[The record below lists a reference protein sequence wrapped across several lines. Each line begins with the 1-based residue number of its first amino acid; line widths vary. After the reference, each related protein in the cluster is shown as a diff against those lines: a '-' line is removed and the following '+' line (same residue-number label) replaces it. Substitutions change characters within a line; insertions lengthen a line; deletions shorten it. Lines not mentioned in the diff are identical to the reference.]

1 MTNSPCSSPYR
12 GRALRPGQHAAAAV
26 RDALLLQLL
35 LQHRHLPGVGRQLP
49 GPLHLHVLPAVHLP
63 QLLAAALAR
72 PGHQRRHEDESAGG
86 TLFGVLQHLP
96 GKQRFRLEHGGGWT
110 DAATVCSK
118 QRVYLEEGGDLT
130 DAATVCSKQRVYLEE
145 GGGLTDAAT
154 VCSKQRVYLEEGG
167 VFFIAAAVFKTVT
180 SLRAGRGVFIPQL
193 FWEQRLHSEQG
204 GVFIHSCFENSD
216 FTAVAG
222 WSLD

>member
-12 GRALRPGQHAAAAV
+12 GRALRPGQHTAAAV

-118 QRVYLEEGGDLT
+118 QRVYLEEGG
-130 DAATVCSKQRVYLEE
+130 
-145 GGGLTDAAT
+145 
-154 VCSKQRVYLEEGG
+154 

-216 FTAVAG
+216 FTAVAE

>member
-12 GRALRPGQHAAAAV
+12 GRALRPGQHTAAAV

-118 QRVYLEEGGDLT
+118 QRVYLEEGG
-130 DAATVCSKQRVYLEE
+130 
-145 GGGLTDAAT
+145 GLTDAAT

-216 FTAVAG
+216 FTAVAE